1 MEKTAVMSCQLTF
14 YPLETKNINDAVNQ
28 VLSIIDTAPVQ
39 SETTPLNTLIF
50 GELENIVKLLEK
62 IASVM
67 DKRGIKFAMQ
77 VSLSN
82 HCGCKG

>member
-1 MEKTAVMSCQLTF
+1 MSCQLTF
-14 YPLETKNINDAVNQ
+14 YPLETKNINGTVNQ

-39 SETTPLNTLIF
+39 YETTPLNTLIF
-50 GELENIVKLLEK
+50 GELKDIVKLLEQ
-62 IASVM
+62 IASIM
-67 DKRGIKFAMQ
+67 DESGVKFVMQ